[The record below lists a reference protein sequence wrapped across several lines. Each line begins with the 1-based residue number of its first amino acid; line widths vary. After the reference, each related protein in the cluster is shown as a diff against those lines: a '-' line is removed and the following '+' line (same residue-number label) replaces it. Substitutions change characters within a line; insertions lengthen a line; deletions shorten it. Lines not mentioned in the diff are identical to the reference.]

1 MNAIRTNFQID
12 RERKNGNDLSEQS
25 YVMATGKLKNKS
37 VNQHS
42 IETWKKVG
50 NERQTTIV
58 GMETVDKMEK

>member
-1 MNAIRTNFQID
+1 MRFPTLVEPYITSNICYYQMNAIRTNFQID

-42 IETWKKVG
+42 IET
-50 NERQTTIV
+50 
-58 GMETVDKMEK
+58 